1 MRLNDLDFHVE
12 IEGQA
17 SGPPLLLL
25 HGFTGS
31 TRAWD
36 AVRPAIAAFARVV
49 SIDLIGHGRSAAPG
63 DAERY
68 TLDWCTRDLC
78 ALLDELGLGA
88 VDVLGYS
95 MGGRVALHFAV
106 QAPERVRRLIL
117 ESASAGIE
125 DDAER
130 RRRIDSDNALAERIL
145 RDGIEAFVAEW
156 EHLPVLALAPHVAMD
171 VRLRQTAQRLQND
184 PCGLAN
190 SLRGMGAGRQAPLWA
205 VLPDLQS
212 SVGIIV
218 GERDARYHQLGERLH
233 ALLPRSDLAVVPA
246 AGHTVHIDQPAAFVG
261 QVRSALEDVAMT
273 GSRDKWGPAFGV
285 H

>member
-17 SGPPLLLL
+17 SSPPLLLL

-36 AVRPAIAAFARVV
+36 AVRPAIAAFARVI
-49 SIDLIGHGRSAAPG
+49 SIDLIGHGRSAAPA

-68 TLDWCTRDLC
+68 TLDWSTRDLF

-106 QAPERVRRLIL
+106 QAPERVRTLIL

-156 EHLPVLALAPHVAMD
+156 ERLPLLALAPHVAED

-184 PCGLAN
+184 PRGLAN
-190 SLRGMGAGRQAPLWA
+190 SLRGMGAGQPAPLWA

-212 SVGIIV
+212 TVRIIV
-218 GERDARYHQLGERLH
+218 GERDTRYHQLGERLQ
-233 ALLPRSDLAVVPA
+233 ALLPGSHLAVVPD

-261 QVRSALEDVAMT
+261 HVRSALEDVAMT
-273 GSRDKWGPAFGV
+273 GSHDKPGLRVTG
-285 H
+285 